1 MVVAKGAIVKQQ
13 VDIND
18 LPMDIADYHFDI
30 IQEHAV
36 SLSSQMTD
44 NWMENNTVINDHIA
58 NSPIV
63 VSLRGL
69 AGEWV
74 YVPDEQQANTV
85 LSQASYESNIDTL
98 HKLSKL
104 SVLYPPIDNSTQFAK
119 NQRDYIEASYNR
131 YRSVVKQFFNFN
143 NPPALRFQNPVY
155 DSKLKKIYNRL
166 ETMRVN
172 KMPFTVETPF
182 KTFQDMYIQS
192 ISLRQANVL
201 YSMDIEIT
209 FKQGYF
215 TDTKWTEADQAVLDR
230 YNQWQR
236 AEEENQ
242 GKVQGGTSVL
252 KQATDKLGWT
262 TPGSGV
268 RDN

>member
-1 MVVAKGAIVKQQ
+1 
-13 VDIND
+13 
-18 LPMDIADYHFDI
+18 
-30 IQEHAV
+30 
-36 SLSSQMTD
+36 
-44 NWMENNTVINDHIA
+44 
-58 NSPIV
+58 
-63 VSLRGL
+63 
-69 AGEWV
+69 
-74 YVPDEQQANTV
+74 
-85 LSQASYESNIDTL
+85 
-98 HKLSKL
+98 
-104 SVLYPPIDNSTQFAK
+104 
-119 NQRDYIEASYNR
+119 
-131 YRSVVKQFFNFN
+131 
-143 NPPALRFQNPVY
+143 
-155 DSKLKKIYNRL
+155 
-166 ETMRVN
+166 
-172 KMPFTVETPF
+172 MPFTVETPF